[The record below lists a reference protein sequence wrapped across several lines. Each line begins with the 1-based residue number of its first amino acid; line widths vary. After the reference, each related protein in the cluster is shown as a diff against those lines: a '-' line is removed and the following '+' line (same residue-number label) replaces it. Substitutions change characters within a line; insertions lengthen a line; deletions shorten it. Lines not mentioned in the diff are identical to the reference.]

1 MRDGKREGE
10 EESEREGA
18 RERERERERE
28 RDSQNREGRLEGVGW
43 QRGVRE
49 EPGKGKG
56 MLRVLAWTSASTAVA
71 SHEPP
76 KL

>member
-10 EESEREGA
+10 EASVGGSERETQ
-18 RERERERERE
+18 
-28 RDSQNREGRLEGVGW
+28 DREGRLEGVGW

>member
-10 EESEREGA
+10 EESERGRK
-18 RERERERERE
+18 REP
-28 RDSQNREGRLEGVGW
+28 NREGRLEGVGW

>member
-10 EESEREGA
+10 EESVGGRERA
-18 RERERERERE
+18 REP
-28 RDSQNREGRLEGVGW
+28 NREGRLEGVGW

>member
-1 MRDGKREGE
+1 M
-10 EESEREGA
+10 ERERA
-18 RERERERERE
+18 RKRAKEGEREREP
-28 RDSQNREGRLEGVGW
+28 NREGRLEGVGW